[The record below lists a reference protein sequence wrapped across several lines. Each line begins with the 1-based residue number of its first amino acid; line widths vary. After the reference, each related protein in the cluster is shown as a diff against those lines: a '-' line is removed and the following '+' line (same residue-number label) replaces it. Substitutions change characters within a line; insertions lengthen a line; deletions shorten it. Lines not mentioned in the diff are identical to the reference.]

1 MFSTGNKRK
10 PLFTVSI
17 FIIYAAI
24 LLGLA
29 HKISFNVSISIIY
42 LSLLGLTYK
51 IRERKDILA
60 ISATAVFL
68 IMAVY
73 FLAPLNSNANYIAY
87 DLAASISVIV
97 LAGAVL
103 LRRNAVEED
112 LLNAQ
117 KDSQELINTKQAE
130 LNLANT
136 AYQRETAFVQLHK
149 DIAVAA
155 NEARSI
161 DETLKLCLK
170 RICNHTHWPVGHL
183 YLPES
188 RNSSRLLPTT
198 IWYLENSERFKNF
211 KEISE
216 TTAMAPG
223 EGLPGRVLKSGKP
236 AWIIDV
242 SEDPNF
248 PRSRLAKDINVKA
261 GFAFPIFIGSEIA
274 GVMEFFSSE
283 PIEPDPELLE
293 VMSQIGAQL
302 GRIFE
307 RKYSEE
313 EINVSQEKLRK
324 LYHRL
329 ESVREEER
337 TRIAREIHDEL
348 AQVLTAIK
356 FKAELLEKKLNQAN
370 PELAKYTQEIANLVT
385 ENIKVVKKI
394 VMDLRPTVLDDF
406 GISEAIE
413 WQINEFA
420 EHSGIQCEYILK
432 TKIESWNKEKA
443 TALFRIFQEALT
455 NVARHANAK
464 NLWVELEQ
472 KNGIFKLTLK
482 DDGIGILPRQITN
495 PTSLGILGMRERATP
510 WNGLVNFESAE
521 DKGTLITIIL

>member
-1 MFSTGNKRK
+1 MAGGG
-10 PLFTVSI
+10 VS
-17 FIIYAAI
+17 
-24 LLGLA
+24 
-29 HKISFNVSISIIY
+29 SPTDPV
-42 LSLLGLTYK
+42 
-51 IRERKDILA
+51 
-60 ISATAVFL
+60 
-68 IMAVY
+68 
-73 FLAPLNSNANYIAY
+73 
-87 DLAASISVIV
+87 
-97 LAGAVL
+97 
-103 LRRNAVEED
+103 
-112 LLNAQ
+112 Q
-117 KDSQELINTKQAE
+117 NTQ
-130 LNLANT
+130 
-136 AYQRETAFVQLHK
+136 
-149 DIAVAA
+149 
-155 NEARSI
+155 
-161 DETLKLCLK
+161 
-170 RICNHTHWPVGHL
+170 
-183 YLPES
+183 
-188 RNSSRLLPTT
+188 
-198 IWYLENSERFKNF
+198 
-211 KEISE
+211 
-216 TTAMAPG
+216 
-223 EGLPGRVLKSGKP
+223 
-236 AWIIDV
+236 
-242 SEDPNF
+242 
-248 PRSRLAKDINVKA
+248 
-261 GFAFPIFIGSEIA
+261 
-274 GVMEFFSSE
+274 
-283 PIEPDPELLE
+283 
-293 VMSQIGAQL
+293 
-302 GRIFE
+302 
-307 RKYSEE
+307 YSEE